1 MCAVIICGIRVKDK
15 IPAELF
21 KFLAYFTFFSHFLFS
36 VFFSA
41 IFIIDIAPLYDDV
54 LQTDTLIM

>member
-36 VFFSA
+36 DGFFLYSA
-41 IFIIDIAPLYDDV
+41 
-54 LQTDTLIM
+54 TLL